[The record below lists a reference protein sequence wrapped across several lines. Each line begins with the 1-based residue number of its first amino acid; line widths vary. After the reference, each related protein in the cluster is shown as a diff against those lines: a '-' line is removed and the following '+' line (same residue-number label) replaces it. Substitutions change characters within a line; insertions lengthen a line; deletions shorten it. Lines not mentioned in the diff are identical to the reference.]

1 MKTSNKYKFLLG
13 FSYFLIL
20 SIFLYFIFSNFTFE
34 EIGNYNFIKDN
45 REFFVELREQNILV
59 LATSFIIFSII
70 WVLLLGFGSPIC
82 IAGGFIFGKW
92 IGTILVVISLTC
104 GATLLY
110 ILGNL
115 FFKELI
121 RKNFLNKFR
130 NLENKFKKNEF
141 TFFLLYRFVGSIP
154 FAIQNLLPALFN
166 VSLRNYFF
174 GTLIGLLPQVFVVS
188 SLGSG
193 IDNLI
198 KNNED
203 FPKLSEILFSSDI
216 LIPIVL
222 LIVLLIIAFFLRKKF
237 VKN

>member
-121 RKNFLNKFR
+121 RKNSLNKFR

-203 FPKLSEILFSSDI
+203 FPKISEILFSSDI